1 MDMIVSFPGNKKV
14 DAEYK
19 GFTIRTDQPV
29 HAGGDNSAPAPFDL
43 FLASIGTCSGIYVV
57 IFCEKRNIP
66 LDGIRIV
73 QRMERN
79 AETRM
84 IEKIMLDIEL
94 PPDFPEKYRDALV
107 KTVDLCTVKRHM
119 FDPPEFEIRT
129 V

>member
-29 HAGGDNSAPAPFDL
+29 HAGGDNSAPAPFDF